1 MDRRTVGVIRVME
14 SHLQQA
20 IDYHC
25 FAVAHGVHSV
35 LFTTTEPAV
44 YRTLKHNGILCH
56 LLPAAHTS
64 KDTHPLVQFMDFISK
79 ALYDGYAQRWLGGEE
94 GGTTCP

>member
-1 MDRRTVGVIRVME
+1 ME